1 MTYTQNYTPTQRE
14 RFHTTILR
22 QWRAAMS
29 DHVGCVCK
37 RPNSASKCSKAG
49 LSRKLLSTKEVAIWV
64 PKYCTSITTHAG
76 QRVLQDDP
84 SQSTTNY
91 LDYLIQRAC
100 AVHLVYGYNAGPS
113 FYMTTIGCHLLVSLS
128 HLWPTYPTAHT
139 CAGRVTELKKKQ
151 LSRREKIY
159 RSAYKIL
166 HPKYIHTHTHTK
178 CKRQPVFHTLKKRT
192 ISTISARRSCH
203 RGSPWP
209 LMATTLHRMRAKTA
223 HSILR
228 ISTSRVTLRY
238 SMWHA

>member
-1 MTYTQNYTPTQRE
+1 
-14 RFHTTILR
+14 
-22 QWRAAMS
+22 MS

-139 CAGRVTELKKKQ
+139 CAGRVTELKNNSCHEEKRSIHQ
-151 LSRREKIY
+151 LTKYFIQNT
-159 RSAYKIL
+159 
-166 HPKYIHTHTHTK
+166 YIHTQTK

-203 RGSPWP
+203 RGSP
-209 LMATTLHRMRAKTA
+209 
-223 HSILR
+223 
-228 ISTSRVTLRY
+228 
-238 SMWHA
+238 